1 MVPGKSHWY
10 RTDYNKG
17 IRTEADGMAYTT
29 FTFYEQTY
37 HGNVVPAEDFDRI
50 ADRASDFL
58 DTITFDRLADG
69 LPSNERAAT
78 RDKLYQLELADK
90 QAMSAA
96 AGGTS
101 SGGPGAAEG
110 VVTSRS
116 AGSESISYASPS
128 EMANGA
134 KAWSTVYQA
143 TGDAQATNK
152 NLEDTARLYLTG
164 LRTDEGVLLLYAGL

>member
-1 MVPGKSHWY
+1 
-10 RTDYNKG
+10 
-17 IRTEADGMAYTT
+17 MAYTT

-58 DTITFDRLADG
+58 DVVTFDRLAGG
-69 LPSNERAAT
+69 LPSDERAAT
-78 RDKLYQLELADK
+78 KVQKAVCAVCDKLYQLELADK
-90 QAMSAA
+90 QALSAA

-101 SGGPGAAEG
+101 SGGSGGAEG

-134 KAWSTVYQA
+134 KAWSAVYQA

-164 LRTDEGVLLLYAGL
+164 VRTDEGVLLLYAGL

>member
-1 MVPGKSHWY
+1 
-10 RTDYNKG
+10 
-17 IRTEADGMAYTT
+17 MAYTT

-69 LPSNERAAT
+69 LPSDERAAT
-78 RDKLYQLELADK
+78 KVQKAVCAVCDKLYQLNLAEK

-96 AGGTS
+96 TGSTS
-101 SGGPGAAEG
+101 SGGTGAAEG

-134 KAWSTVYQA
+134 KAWSAVYRA
-143 TGDAQATNK
+143 SGDARATNK
-152 NLEDTARLYLTG
+152 ILEDTARLYLTEV
-164 LRTDEGVLLLYAGL
+164 RNDEGVLLLYAGL